1 MNIAFVTSEG
11 DPERLLPSLR
21 KALPHDRFFTWP
33 EIPRPDSI
41 EVALV
46 AQPPPGELAKLT
58 ALKLIQSMWMGVDG
72 LLADT
77 TLPRHVPIA
86 RMVDP
91 GMVAAMGETLL
102 AHVLDWHRHFY
113 RYRAQQ
119 AAREWQMLPQY
130 MACDRTVGL
139 LGLGELGAACAARL
153 VPLGFNVIGWS
164 RRAKQLAGVECFHGD
179 EGFAKV
185 LERSGALACLLPLT
199 AQTLGIL
206 NARHFAR
213 LPRGACV
220 INVARGA
227 HVVERDLLAA
237 LDSGHLAHAWL
248 DVFETEPL
256 PQEHPFWSHPGVT
269 VTPHIAALTEPRTS
283 FAVVLENI
291 ERVRSGDTPHHLV
304 DALSGY

>member
-11 DPERLLPSLR
+11 DPERWLPSLR
-21 KALPHDRFFTWP
+21 KALPQDRFFTWP
-33 EIPRPDSI
+33 EVPRPDTI

-46 AQPPPGELAKLT
+46 AKPPPGELAKFT
-58 ALKLIQSMWMGVDG
+58 GLKLIQSMWMGVDG
-72 LLADT
+72 LLADA

-91 GMVAAMGETLL
+91 GMVAAMGETVL

-119 AAREWQMLPQY
+119 TAREWKMLPQH

-153 VPLGFNVIGWS
+153 VPIGFKVIGWS
-164 RRAKQLAGVECFHGD
+164 RRPKDLPGVECFHGD
-179 EGFAKV
+179 EGFATV
-185 LERSGALACLLPLT
+185 LARSGAIVCLLPLT
-199 AQTLGIL
+199 AQTQGIL
-206 NARHFAR
+206 NARHLAQ
-213 LPRGACV
+213 LPQGACV

-227 HVVERDLLAA
+227 HVVENDLRAA
-237 LDSGHLAHAWL
+237 LDSGHLTHAWL

-256 PQEHPFWSHPGVT
+256 PEAHPFWTHPGVT
-269 VTPHIAALTEPRTS
+269 ITPHIAALTEPRTS
-283 FAVVLENI
+283 LAVVVENI
-291 ERVRSGDTPHHLV
+291 ERARRGEAALHGV
-304 DALSGY
+304 DPSAGY